1 MTRLSAFLP
10 LLSLILTSP
19 APAAPLVAAHRGVIG
34 PGQADNGIETIRRA
48 ANAGVDAV
56 EIDLR
61 STADGTLVLFHDDR
75 IDVPGRGRVAVERLA
90 LADLVG
96 KDGSPLVAT
105 FEQALEATRGT
116 ATRLLL
122 DLKHPGAI
130 QPLQLL
136 QITGRHGALERIII
150 GARTVAEVR
159 AFRQLSPSLTILG
172 FVKSQADIDSFIAAG
187 ATIIRLWPLWLSTP
201 AAGCRGGASSSCLVQ
216 RLQRRRMHVWA
227 LADAPPHEGRAQA
240 CFAALARL
248 QLDGILTN
256 HALPLCP
263 GFPAHSPAEGS
274 SGDEDCS
281 STFTGCAWAGS
292 PLASTVAVEL
302 RARRGKRPKPET

>member
-1 MTRLSAFLP
+1 VTRLFAFLP

-19 APAAPLVAAHRGVIG
+19 ATAAPIVAAHRGVTG
-34 PGQADNGIETIRRA
+34 PGQVDNGIEAIRRA

-61 STADGTLVLFHDDR
+61 STADGTLVLFHDAR
-75 IDVPGRGRVAVERLA
+75 IDVPGRGRLAVERLA

-96 KDGSPLVAT
+96 KDGSPVVAT

-130 QPLQLL
+130 QPLQIL
-136 QITGRHGALERIII
+136 QIASRHAAIERIII
-150 GARTVAEVR
+150 GARTAAEVR
-159 AFRQLSPSLTILG
+159 AYRQLAPSLSILG
-172 FVKSQADIDSFIAAG
+172 FVKSQADIDSFVAAG
-187 ATIIRLWPLWLSTP
+187 ADIIRLWPPWLSTP

-216 RLQRRRMHVWA
+216 RLQRRSVRVWA
-227 LADAPPHEGRAQA
+227 LADAPPHEGRAKA
-240 CFAALARL
+240 CFAALVGL

-256 HALPLCP
+256 RPLLAREASR
-263 GFPAHSPAEGS
+263 GSIPA
-274 SGDEDCS
+274 
-281 STFTGCAWAGS
+281 
-292 PLASTVAVEL
+292 ASHQPDL
-302 RARRGKRPKPET
+302 RQCD